1 MILAYTLLDYSRYH
15 CAGIPF
21 VGSVEE
27 TAACMQI
34 PERNPNIPTAQS
46 ILTSTSGSVSII
58 T

>member
-15 CAGIPF
+15 SAGIPF

-46 ILTSTSGSVSII
+46 ILTSTSGSHL
-58 T
+58 